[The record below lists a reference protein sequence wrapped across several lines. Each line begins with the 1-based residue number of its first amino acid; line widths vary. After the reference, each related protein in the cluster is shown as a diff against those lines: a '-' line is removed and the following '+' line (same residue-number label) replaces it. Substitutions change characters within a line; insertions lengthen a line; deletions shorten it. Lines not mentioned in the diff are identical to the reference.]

1 MKSMR
6 ALVLVSSLLLLT
18 ACGAGQNAQTAQLYT
33 PTDGV
38 QGESS
43 SIQVR
48 NVVVVANAAGD
59 GILSATLVDPS
70 DATTTTFGAPDR
82 LTGVIINN
90 KAATLTPAAPTL
102 QVNAPVNFSG
112 PASNASAVV
121 TALGVKPGAN
131 VTVTFSFEIAGD
143 LTVTALVRENSE
155 EFAAV
160 TAPKS

>member
-1 MKSMR
+1 M
-6 ALVLVSSLLLLT
+6 
-18 ACGAGQNAQTAQLYT
+18 YT

-43 SIQVR
+43 TIQVR
-48 NVVVVANAAGD
+48 NVVVVSNAAGD

-70 DATTTTFGAPDR
+70 DATTTTFGVPDR
-82 LTGVIINN
+82 LTGVVINN

-102 QVNAPVNFSG
+102 PVNAPVTFSG
-112 PASNASAVV
+112 PASNASAFV

-143 LTVTALVRENSE
+143 LTVTALVRENNE

-160 TAPKS
+160 SAP

>member
-6 ALVLVSSLLLLT
+6 ALVLASSLLLLT
-18 ACGAGQNAQTAQLYT
+18 ACGAGQNAQTAQPYT

-43 SIQVR
+43 SIQIR

-59 GILSATLVDPS
+59 GILSATLVDQS
-70 DATTTTFGAPDR
+70 ADTTSTFGAPDR
-82 LTGVIINN
+82 LTGVIING

-102 QVNAPVNFSG
+102 QVNTPVTFAG

-121 TALGVKPGAN
+121 AAVGVKPGSN
-131 VTVTFSFEIAGD
+131 VSVTFSFEIAGD
-143 LTVTALVRENSE
+143 VTVTALVRENNE

-160 TAPKS
+160 TAP

>member
-1 MKSMR
+1 MR

-18 ACGAGQNAQTAQLYT
+18 ACGAGRNAQTAQMYT

-43 SIQVR
+43 TIQVR
-48 NVVVVANAAGD
+48 NVVVVSNAAGD

-70 DATTTTFGAPDR
+70 DATTTTFGVPDR
-82 LTGVIINN
+82 LTGVVINN
-90 KAATLTPAAPTL
+90 KAANLTPAAPTL
-102 QVNAPVNFSG
+102 PVNAPVNFSG

-143 LTVTALVRENSE
+143 LTVNALVRENNE
-155 EFAAV
+155 EFATV
-160 TAPKS
+160 TAP